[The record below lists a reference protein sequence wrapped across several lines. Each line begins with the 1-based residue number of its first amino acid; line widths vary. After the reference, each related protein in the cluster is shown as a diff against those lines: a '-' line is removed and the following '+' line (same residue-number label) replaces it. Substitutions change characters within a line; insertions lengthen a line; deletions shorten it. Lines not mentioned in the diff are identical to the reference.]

1 MDKTKVSW
9 CLFDFAN
16 SSYSAVIASTIFPVY
31 YANVIVGNDEGL
43 GDIWWGRAI
52 ALSMAIVALASPFL
66 GGIADHAKIKK
77 RMMMFFTFMCIISVG
92 LFSILDKGMIL
103 CGFVLIVLANIGMEC
118 SFVFYNA
125 FLPEISH
132 KDYCGRVSAWGYG
145 TGYLGSIISLFL
157 ALLIIRQGYIKPIW
171 IMVSIFFGVFSIPA
185 FIFLP
190 KDDMDKKGIFSSA
203 LKGLKN
209 TIKYIRIMWSN
220 MNIRKFLIAYL
231 IYEDG
236 VNTVIVFSS
245 IFAATTL
252 KFKSDELIYMYLLV
266 QATAMLGAFIMAK
279 RIDIKGPKK
288 IVQVMLCLW
297 IFVTISSFFVNS
309 KALFVIIA
317 SLAGLGLGTLQ
328 AATRAFFSLFIPQGE
343 EAKYFGVYNLVGKSS
358 AIIGP
363 FIFGYISSL
372 YKTQRPAILSVCL
385 FFITGLIMISFV
397 DLTKTGQI
405 HK

>member
-288 IVQVMLCLW
+288 IVQVMLYLW

>member
-31 YANVIVGNDEGL
+31 YTNVIVGNDEGL

>member
-1 MDKTKVSW
+1 MDKRITSW

-16 SSYSAVIASTIFPVY
+16 SSYSAVIAATIFPVY
-31 YANVIVGNDEGL
+31 YASVVVGNEEGL

-66 GGIADHAKIKK
+66 GGIADYAKIKK
-77 RMMMFFTFMCIISVG
+77 RMMMFFTFMCVISVG
-92 LFSILDKGMIL
+92 LFSLLHEGMVVF
-103 CGFVLIVLANIGMEC
+103 GFALIVLANIGMEC

-132 KDYCGRVSAWGYG
+132 KDHCGRVSAWGYG

-157 ALLIIRQGYIKPIW
+157 ALIFIQQGYIKPIW
-171 IMVSIFFGVFSIPA
+171 IMVSLFFTVFSIPV

-190 KDDMDKKGIFSSA
+190 EDDMDKKRIFSSA
-203 LKGLKN
+203 LQGLKN
-209 TIKYIRIMWSN
+209 TIKYLRIMWSHLN
-220 MNIRKFLIAYL
+220 TRKFLIAYL

-252 KFKSDELIYMYLLV
+252 KFKPDELIYMYLLV
-266 QATAMLGAFIMAK
+266 QATAMLGAFVMAK
-279 RIDIKGPKK
+279 SIDIKGPKK
-288 IVQVMLCLW
+288 IVQVTLCLW
-297 IFVTISSFFVNS
+297 IFVTIFSFFVNS
-309 KALFVIIA
+309 KGLFVVIA
-317 SLAGLGLGTLQ
+317 SLAGLGLGSLQ
-328 AATRAFFSLFIPQGE
+328 AATRAFFSFFIPKGE
-343 EAKYFGVYNLVGKSS
+343 EAKYFGVYNFVGKSS

-363 FIFGYISSL
+363 VIFGYISSL

-385 FFITGLIMISFV
+385 FFIIGLIIVSFV
-397 DLTKTGQI
+397 DEVKTRKIQE
-405 HK
+405 